1 MKRKVNLKKALKNI
15 DKVGER
21 LSGVKLS
28 KDPKRAELEL
38 ELLGVATRCKKEGI
52 TSA

>member
-1 MKRKVNLKKALKNI
+1 MKRNLSLKKALKNI

-38 ELLGVATRCKKEGI
+38 ELQGAVARVKKEGI
-52 TSA
+52 K